1 MKNYK
6 KKDTKNKT
14 KEIFDKVVRN
24 LQDIVSKGEY
34 QEFLKFQN
42 KFKKKYSFANLILIY
57 SQCPNASNVAGAK
70 TWEKLG
76 REIIDRSKKIFI
88 AAPIPC
94 SYEIKTKVI
103 ENGEEIEK
111 NETIKYNRYRWV
123 YVYDIENTD
132 GEQIPMQSKYLN
144 SESTEDLYE
153 KLKAFSQ
160 VPVKEEDILT
170 GAKGY
175 YSKQKNMIAIKNS
188 LSIDDKTAVLLHEI
202 THSLYDDFDYKKDR
216 DLSEVFVES
225 VAFIVAD
232 HFGLDTSSCSF
243 RYILGWANGE
253 TKTVLELGSKIQDS
267 ANDFIKKLEDF
278 NMQEQELEL
287 AA

>member
-1 MKNYK
+1 MMYNRGIFIKMP
-6 KKDTKNKT
+6 
-14 KEIFDKVVRN
+14 EIQRIIYYFINLKIREKV
-24 LQDIVSKGEY
+24 
-34 QEFLKFQN
+34 
-42 KFKKKYSFANLILIY
+42 AILATFF
-57 SQCPNASNVAGAK
+57 SGAK
-70 TWEKLG
+70 TWERLG
-76 REIIDRSKKIFI
+76 RKIIDRSKKIFI

-111 NETIKYNRYRWV
+111 TETIKYNRYRWV

-175 YSKQKNMIAIKNS
+175 YSKQRNMIAIKNS

-202 THSLYDDFDYKKDR
+202 THSVYDDFDYKKDR

-232 HFGLDTSSCSF
+232 YFGLDTSSCSF